1 MINGDEM
8 KKILVVEDDVSIH
21 ECLKDGVITKGEYL
35 ELKESFCSEINA
47 LEKEIEALQEE
58 ADELAKTKRDKVQWV
73 NQFIEYRGFPKL
85 TREILLKMV
94 EEIRIFDKDRIEVIF
109 KFQSE
114 YEEVCKYME
123 STEKMEV
130 FRNNGG
136 RTNGEEK

>member
-1 MINGDEM
+1 
-8 KKILVVEDDVSIH
+8 
-21 ECLKDGVITKGEYL
+21 
-35 ELKESFCSEINA
+35 
-47 LEKEIEALQEE
+47 
-58 ADELAKTKRDKVQWV
+58 
-73 NQFIEYRGFPKL
+73 
-85 TREILLKMV
+85 MV

-123 STEKMEV
+123 STEKMEA